1 MQNTDAK
8 TKRSKKSVVKA
19 VLCITAAVCILLI
32 SFGGRFGI
40 PGWNDIFT
48 ACGVYADMSDGL
60 SAGFVNV
67 GTADA
72 CCIKYADKQILID
85 SGTQRLSQKLTSF
98 LERYDFK
105 RFDAIIISHL
115 DNDHY
120 GGAADIIKQY
130 GVDKIYLP
138 KTSADLKPDS
148 EEYSRFISCV
158 QENGVELI
166 YTGAGDGFE
175 LSGVSV
181 DFISPA
187 KEYTSR
193 NDNSL
198 IVRLTYGNN
207 KFLFTGDVS
216 SKVEKD
222 LLSSNADLNADVL
235 KVAHHGSKTSSCEE
249 FLEAVSPEISV
260 VSVGASDLSNPDYD
274 TMARIN
280 SYSSSV
286 YTTADDYSI
295 VVNSD
300 GENLTVYTDA

>member
-1 MQNTDAK
+1 MQSTDAK

-19 VLCITAAVCILLI
+19 VLCIAAAVCFLLI
-32 SFGGRFGI
+32 SFGGRLGI

-48 ACGVYADMSDGL
+48 ACSVYADMSDGL

-120 GGAADIIKQY
+120 GGAADIIKHY

-138 KTSADLKPDS
+138 KTSADLKPDG
-148 EEYSRFISCV
+148 EEYSRFIRCA
-158 QENGVELI
+158 QKNGVELI
-166 YTGAGDGFE
+166 YAGAGDGFE

-181 DFISPA
+181 DFISPQ

-193 NDNSL
+193 NENSL
-198 IVRLTYGNN
+198 VVRLTYGNN
-207 KFLFTGDVS
+207 KFLFTGDIS

-222 LLSSNADLNADVL
+222 LLNSNTDLKADVL
-235 KVAHHGSKTSSCEE
+235 KVAHHGSKTSSDEE
-249 FLEAVSPEISV
+249 FLKAVNPEISV
-260 VSVGASDLSNPDYD
+260 VSVGSSDLSNPDYD
-274 TMARIN
+274 TMARIS

-300 GENLTVYTDA
+300 GENLKVYTDA